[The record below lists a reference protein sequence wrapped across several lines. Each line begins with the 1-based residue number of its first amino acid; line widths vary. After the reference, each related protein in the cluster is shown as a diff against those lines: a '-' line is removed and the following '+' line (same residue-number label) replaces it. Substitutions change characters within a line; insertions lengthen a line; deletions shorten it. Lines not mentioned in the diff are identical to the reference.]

1 MIAEPSKGLDKPR
14 LWTKNFI
21 LIMVVNLFVFM
32 SFQMLLPTMPVYIQ
46 HLGASE
52 DIVGLV
58 IGIFTITAVALRPF
72 AGRASDTRGR
82 KIVYFFGLTIII
94 ISTFAY
100 NLVATVGMLLA
111 LRLVHGVGW
120 GSATTAAG
128 TIAADVIPKSRLG
141 EGMGFYGLTT
151 VISMAIAPVIGLQM
165 IQIWDFNTLF
175 YTSAILAIIAAFFAL
190 FIKYRPVDTPSPSKV
205 TVKYSMYEKEAYK
218 PTAIIFLITLTYG
231 SIVSFIAL
239 YATQFNIENI
249 GIFFT
254 AYALTLL
261 VSRPSFGRLADKK
274 GYGFAMIPGI
284 ICIGLTMIVLFLAQN
299 LYFFLLA
306 AVFYGIGFGAVQP
319 SLQAM
324 AVYNVPPQRRGAA
337 NGTFMSG
344 FDLGIGIGSIIWGIA
359 AKAFGYD
366 IMYLLAIIPVVI
378 AFFLYLF
385 LGRSKVSKTS

>member
-1 MIAEPSKGLDKPR
+1 MIAESSKGLDKPR
-14 LWTKNFI
+14 LWTNNFI

-46 HLGASE
+46 QLGGSE

-82 KIVYFFGLTIII
+82 KIVYFFGLIII
-94 ISTFAY
+94 IGSTFAY
-100 NLVATVGMLLA
+100 NLMATVVMVLA

-120 GSATTAAG
+120 GAATTAAG

-151 VISMAIAPVIGLQM
+151 VISMAVAPIIGLQI
-165 IQIWDFNTLF
+165 IQIWDFNILF
-175 YTSAILAIIAAFFAL
+175 YTSAILVLIAAFFAL
-190 FIKYRPVDTPSPSKV
+190 FIKYRPVDTPPLGK
-205 TVKYSMYEKEAYK
+205 TNGKYAMYEKEAYK
-218 PTAIIFLITLTYG
+218 PTALIFLITLTYG

-239 YATQFNIENI
+239 YAAEFKIENI
-249 GIFFT
+249 GVFFT

-261 VSRPSFGRLADKK
+261 ISRPFFGRLVDSK
-274 GYGFAMIPGI
+274 GYDYAMIPGI
-284 ICIGLTMIVLFLAQN
+284 ISVGLTMIVLFFAQN
-299 LYFFLLA
+299 LYFFLIA
-306 AVFYGIGFGAVQP
+306 AILYGIGFGAVQP

-324 AVYNVPPQRRGAA
+324 AVYNVSPQRRGAA

-344 FDLGIGIGSIIWGIA
+344 FDLGIGIGSIIWGIT

-366 IMYLLAIIPVVI
+366 TMYLLAIIPVII
-378 AFFLYLF
+378 AFFLYF
-385 LGRSKVSKTS
+385 YLGRSKTPKTA